1 MDIVWSWNEN
11 YLPTLIHQFIKLI
24 QKSKPMKN
32 CRKHNREQSS
42 TQISLSLVSTH
53 QSWRVA
59 MRSSSLYKKNLQKRR
74 NTQWKSLKL
83 NSQRNNIEQVK
94 NIYSFSPSFTWVPP
108 NLGKRTLSPS
118 LTETGIRFPVLSLAP
133 GPTAITLPEFNCV
146 HSNPS
151 NFMFFNERIG
161 SREALY
167 LRRCFR

>member
-1 MDIVWSWNEN
+1 MSYVRTRWILYDHEMKIICQHWIINSYNWSKSWNQWK
-11 YLPTLIHQFIKLI
+11 IAD
-24 QKSKPMKN
+24 
-32 CRKHNREQSS
+32 
-42 TQISLSLVSTH
+42 

-108 NLGKRTLSPS
+108 NSGKRTLSPS

-133 GPTAITLPEFNCV
+133 GPTAITLPEFSWV
-146 HSNPS
+146 QSNPS
-151 NFMFFNERIG
+151 NFMFFDERIG